1 MKYYVVADIHGFFD
15 ELIIALDEKGFFT
28 DAEPHKLIVC
38 GDLFDRGT
46 QALKLQKFILDLLA
60 KDSVIL
66 IKGNH
71 EDLTLELLNGWPKHS
86 YLQYYHHTNGTID
99 TVLQLTKMTQD
110 NLNRNPESVG
120 RELLQNPYIQA
131 VIPAMLD
138 YFETSHYIFVH
149 GWIPCT
155 AISLAPHQTQYVYID
170 GWRNAHEKAWNKD
183 CACSGEIP
191 MGVYFMPSS
200 STAILFALPL
210 PPKVDCQLSRT
221 RCGSLMVPG
230 CSSTPPG
237 AAPLAKNFAPYSS
250 QAIAMPMAFFAIAMG
265 L

>member
-15 ELIIALDEKGFFT
+15 ELITALDEKGFFT

-46 QALKLQKFILDLLA
+46 QALKLREFILDLLA

-110 NLNRNPESVG
+110 DLNRNPEIVG
-120 RELLQNPYIQA
+120 RELLQNPYIQT

-138 YFETSHYIFVH
+138 YFETPHYIFVH

-155 AISLAPHQTQYVYID
+155 AINLALHQTQYVYID
-170 GWRNAHEKAWNKD
+170 GWRNAREKAWDRARWINGMEAAHGGVIEPGKTIICGHWHCSFGHAHYEGKGGEFD
-183 CACSGEIP
+183 HDPDFTPYYGNGIIALDACTVVSR
-191 MGVYFMPSS
+191 
-200 STAILFALPL
+200 
-210 PPKVDCQLSRT
+210 KVNCIIIED
-221 RCGSLMVPG
+221 
-230 CSSTPPG
+230 
-237 AAPLAKNFAPYSS
+237 
-250 QAIAMPMAFFAIAMG
+250 
-265 L
+265 

>member
-120 RELLQNPYIQA
+120 RELLQNPYIQT

-170 GWRNAHEKAWNKD
+170 GWRNAHEKAWNKARWINGMEAAHGGVIELGKTIICGHWHCSFGHVHYEGKGGEFD
-183 CACSGEIP
+183 HDPDFTPYYSDGIIALDAC
-191 MGVYFMPSS
+191 
-200 STAILFALPL
+200 TAVSR
-210 PPKVDCQLSRT
+210 KVNCIIIED
-221 RCGSLMVPG
+221 
-230 CSSTPPG
+230 
-237 AAPLAKNFAPYSS
+237 
-250 QAIAMPMAFFAIAMG
+250 
-265 L
+265 